1 MARSFIGLGI
11 ILSSI
16 LPRPLPWQTG
26 RRDLRSKVK
35 SRFLLPRRS
44 RHAQSL
50 VPAGIVYRKENDP
63 KREKEEDREIRY
75 AWYRTRSTDYVNFHR
90 EVTSFLFARVCA
102 WCVFFSLS
110 LHLEFIFE
118 IYAIGEEHSRILD
131 IESKNFKWNWSL
143 FLKWYTRK
151 YFIYSVNEV
160 CIYIYIGY
168 YYKIIG
174 EFRITFGIKKRLMGT
189 VMFTR
194 RIRVY
199 ESRYLLTELCRS

>member
-90 EVTSFLFARVCA
+90 EVTSFLFARAVRD
-102 WCVFFSLS
+102 VFFLSLS

-143 FLKWYTRK
+143 FLKRYTRK

-160 CIYIYIGY
+160 CIYIYWI
-168 YYKIIG
+168 
-174 EFRITFGIKKRLMGT
+174 LLQDN
-189 VMFTR
+189 R
-194 RIRVY
+194 RISNYVWNKEEINGYSDVYTPYTRVY